1 MRLRVRVRG
10 GEAKRVPAS
19 GKRCENVC
27 RTQISRCTI
36 NFKSF
41 RALPSG
47 ACALRSAMADAADR
61 EDTMDILVEMSAI
74 LNTGL
79 DKESLRLL
87 MRLCETGANP
97 ETLAL
102 IVQELRR

>member
-1 MRLRVRVRG
+1 
-10 GEAKRVPAS
+10 
-19 GKRCENVC
+19 
-27 RTQISRCTI
+27 
-36 NFKSF
+36 
-41 RALPSG
+41 
-47 ACALRSAMADAADR
+47 MADAADR

-87 MRLCETGANP
+87 MCLCETGANP

-102 IVQELRR
+102 IVQELRREAAKLKLRQGGR

>member
-1 MRLRVRVRG
+1 
-10 GEAKRVPAS
+10 
-19 GKRCENVC
+19 
-27 RTQISRCTI
+27 
-36 NFKSF
+36 
-41 RALPSG
+41 
-47 ACALRSAMADAADR
+47 MADAADR

-102 IVQELRR
+102 IVQELRREAAKLKQRQGAR